1 MIIAAALCPSPPLLH
16 PALTGRETV
25 VPELRAACARAAG
38 RLLRDD
44 PGVIVVVG
52 PAAATGEWDP
62 AARLAPAAYAPGLPR
77 TADRALPL
85 ALGLG
90 AMLLDQ
96 AGYRGRRRLQAVG
109 QDEPAPACAALGAM
123 LGGAQDRAALLV
135 MGDGSARRSLKA
147 PGYLDP
153 RAAGFDAEVERAV
166 RAGDLGA
173 LLRLDQALA
182 RDLMVTGRPAWQ
194 VLAGA
199 AAGLGLATEVLYHGD
214 PFGVAYLV
222 AYVTSESR
230 DPQVPA
236 LAQLLGGFQ
245 EAAEFLGAAPRVQH
259 PALGPLLGPPGPAER
274 PEPAQVPPSLRLF

>member
-1 MIIAAALCPSPPLLH
+1 MITAAALCASPPLLH
-16 PALTGRETV
+16 PDLTGREAAAPEV
-25 VPELRAACARAAG
+25 RELRTACARAAG

-44 PGVIVVVG
+44 PEVVLVVG
-52 PAAATGEWDP
+52 PAAATGEWDA
-62 AARLAPAAYAPGLPR
+62 AARLDPAVFAPGAAR
-77 TADRALPL
+77 TGTRTGTRSLPL

-109 QDEPAPACAALGAM
+109 QDEPAPACATLGAG
-123 LGGAQDRAALLV
+123 LGDAAGRTALLV

-153 RAAGFDAEVERAV
+153 RAAGFDAEAERAV
-166 RAGDLGA
+166 RAGELGA

-199 AAGLGLATEVLYHGD
+199 MRDLAPAVEVLYAGA

-222 AYVTSESR
+222 ATVY
-230 DPQVPA
+230 
-236 LAQLLGGFQ
+236 
-245 EAAEFLGAAPRVQH
+245 
-259 PALGPLLGPPGPAER
+259 
-274 PEPAQVPPSLRLF
+274 